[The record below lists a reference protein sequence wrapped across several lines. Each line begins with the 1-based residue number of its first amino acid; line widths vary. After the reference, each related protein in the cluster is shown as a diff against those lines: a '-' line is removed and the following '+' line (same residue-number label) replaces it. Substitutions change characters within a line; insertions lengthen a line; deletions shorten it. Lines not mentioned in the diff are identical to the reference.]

1 MHYYSPREEYMNVI
15 DTNVGGVSDTT
26 QAFLPL
32 LRKRGNDKVK
42 RIVNMSSIL
51 GSVGDSIHFDK
62 TGSSSAYKVSKTAL
76 NMLTA
81 LFASALES
89 ESFVVIAIHPG
100 WVRTDMGGENAHLE
114 VPDSVRYLINSFSN
128 LTTADNGRFL
138 NYDGQTIGW

>member
-1 MHYYSPREEYMNVI
+1 MHYYSPREEYMSVI

-42 RIVNMSSIL
+42 RIVNISSIL
-51 GSVGDSIHFDK
+51 GSVGESINFDK
-62 TGSSSAYKVSKTAL
+62 TGINSAYKVSKTAV

-81 LFASALES
+81 LFATALEP
-89 ESFVVIAIHPG
+89 ESFAVIAIHPG
-100 WVRTDMGGENAHLE
+100 WVRTDMGGEDAHLE
-114 VPDSVRYLINSFSN
+114 VPDSVRHLINSISG

-138 NYDGQTIGW
+138 NYDGQAIGW